1 MRYSIAELA
10 RLLGL
15 AFQGDG
21 ERVLSLVSGWDTADN
36 ESLIFIDGQKP
47 TEFSSNLHPG
57 ACVLTSQQLVYSHWN
72 AILSEKPKLDF
83 SRAAEFLA
91 PRPIGQGLIHPT
103 AIIDPEATIEEAVEI
118 GPYVVVGARTRVGR
132 SSILMAG
139 VSVGENCTLGE
150 NCILHPRTILYPG
163 VQLGNRV
170 TLHAG
175 AVVGGDGFGYIFDG
189 RKHVKFPQVGS
200 VVIEDDVEIGANT
213 TIDRGSLGVTRIGC
227 GAKIDN
233 LVQIAHNVEI
243 RRGVVIAAQTGISG
257 STVIEDHAIIGGQVG
272 FGDHA
277 RVESGAVIGSK
288 AGVLPGKIVRGG
300 QVYWGVPVRPLQE
313 YKKLNALFG
322 RLPEMKKQIDQLM
335 VKLRELEEKFSK
347 GPSKEE

>member
-1 MRYSIAELA
+1 MNYSIAELA
-10 RLLGL
+10 KLLGL

-21 ERVLSLVSGWDTADN
+21 ERLISHVSGWDKADD
-36 ESLIFIDGQKP
+36 ESLIFMDGQKP
-47 TEFSSNLHPG
+47 PGFSSDPIPA
-57 ACVLTSQQLVYSHWN
+57 ACVLTSRQLVHSHWN

-83 SRAAEFLA
+83 SRAAELLA

-103 AIIDPEATIEEAVEI
+103 AMIDPEAILEEGVEI
-118 GPYVVVGARTRVGR
+118 GPYVVVEAKARIGR
-132 SSILMAG
+132 SSILRTG
-139 VSVGENCTLGE
+139 VCVGEDCNLGE

-189 RKHVKFPQVGS
+189 SRQVKFPQVGG

-243 RRGVVIAAQTGISG
+243 GKGVVIAAQTGISG
-257 STVIEDHAIIGGQVG
+257 STVIEDHAVIGGQVG

-300 QVYWGVPVRPLQE
+300 QIYWGVPVRPLQE

-322 RLPEMKKQIDQLM
+322 RLPEMKKQIDQLL
-335 VKLRELEEKFSK
+335 VRIRELEERFLSR
-347 GPSKEE
+347 S